1 MKALILTELFI
12 LRRRTVGSAMLW
24 VCTVVPVVA
33 AVLYGQLSSSDM
45 TFNEKPLS
53 ELLAFSG
60 PDATQ
65 VALRVLHMLV
75 PLFILALAGQS
86 WAGERT
92 SHILREQWVRP
103 VSRRRVLVAKTLSLW
118 AMGLLSLLG
127 ATITSLLI
135 TTPWLGT
142 DGPWGDVV
150 FSFVMSA
157 PCLLGLTMLASCVA
171 QFGRST
177 ASVIVGGLLF
187 LGFDLGIRLGLSG
200 LEFVGVG
207 WAGPVKGVL
216 FGTAVSQWSMTGGET
231 AWSAAAALTCWLVGL
246 TIVTW
251 HRVDAMEVP

>member
-92 SHILREQWVRP
+92 SHILREQ
-103 VSRRRVLVAKTLSLW
+103 
-118 AMGLLSLLG
+118 
-127 ATITSLLI
+127 
-135 TTPWLGT
+135 
-142 DGPWGDVV
+142 
-150 FSFVMSA
+150 
-157 PCLLGLTMLASCVA
+157 
-171 QFGRST
+171 
-177 ASVIVGGLLF
+177 
-187 LGFDLGIRLGLSG
+187 
-200 LEFVGVG
+200 
-207 WAGPVKGVL
+207 
-216 FGTAVSQWSMTGGET
+216 
-231 AWSAAAALTCWLVGL
+231 
-246 TIVTW
+246 
-251 HRVDAMEVP
+251 